1 MRKKSKRGKRTGL
14 AGFVDAYNAKP
25 TGAGYAGNTALKT
38 LVDAAIGVPVG
49 VLLGG
54 AAGLWSLPIGVLLIA
69 GGHHIKE
76 QSGLV
81 RIVGASAIAYGIAK
95 NIDFKAAAKQ
105 AQVNGIGGLAGAT
118 QSMKERVQG
127 VKSDLMA
134 AYFLD
139 RIFKKGDDDGTV
151 AQKIAAFNMNDDD
164 GVGAIDVSALDFFE
178 DYNQQEA
185 DEFQQ
190 QQYGFEFNEPEALPY
205 FGESDSVSP
214 DAAFALIDD
223 EPDLTDL

>member
-25 TGAGYAGNTALKT
+25 TGTGYAGNTALKT
-38 LVDAAIGVPVG
+38 LVDAAIGVPAG

-118 QSMKERVQG
+118 QSLKERVQG

-151 AQKIAAFNMNDDD
+151 AAKIAAFADDET
-164 GVGAIDVSALDFFE
+164 VGAIDVSALDFFE

-185 DEFQQ
+185 DEFQDQ
-190 QQYGFEFNEPEALPY
+190 QQYGFEFDEPEALPY
-205 FGESDSVSP
+205 FGASDSVSP
-214 DAAFALIDD
+214 EASFAILED